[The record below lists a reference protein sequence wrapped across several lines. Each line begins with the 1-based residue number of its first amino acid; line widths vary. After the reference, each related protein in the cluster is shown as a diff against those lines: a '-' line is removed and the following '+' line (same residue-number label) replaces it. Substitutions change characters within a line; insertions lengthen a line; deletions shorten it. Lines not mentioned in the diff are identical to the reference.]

1 VVLNP
6 LFSLSQVPQ
15 DSFAAI
21 FSSGLKPR
29 YALTIPARAVK
40 EFVQSFTN
48 TPSKAHLALKAVG
61 AVGRADYS
69 AATAA
74 DHAIFNSMKGPP
86 GFVGRTRQMLDKIS
100 MASDNAVRQA
110 VYSAALKS
118 GLSPAEGLEKAFEVI
133 NFRTRGSNQLLI
145 AVGQTVPFFNAYL
158 AAQHVAIKTITG
170 RGISPQDRRS
180 ALETLAATTAS
191 IMALSLLYTMANA
204 SDDDYL
210 KKSATIRDRLLMIPG
225 TGMSI
230 PIRTDIFSIPKILT
244 EHMYLLLTDNGT
256 EDPRKFRDSMAA
268 AAGNSIFGPTPVPQ
282 VFKPFIETKLNYDF
296 FQGQPL
302 IGKYQQGL
310 DPSRQFNDS
319 TSELAKILGS
329 TDMVS
334 PINADHIIRGMFGS
348 VGGLTLLLTNHL
360 IAAMEGKPR
369 PDMTVNDML
378 TSLPGTSGFV
388 SKEFE
393 SGYKKDFYVLR
404 DQVDRAAATF
414 ADIKNRSPEEIEA
427 FVSKPE
433 NITQAAMAKSIDR
446 IAKDLTAIRK
456 AINFTQELPESEMSS
471 EQKQKEIKNYKL
483 MEEDILKSINIKDL
497 RKMAMI

>member
-1 VVLNP
+1 
-6 LFSLSQVPQ
+6 
-15 DSFAAI
+15 
-21 FSSGLKPR
+21 
-29 YALTIPARAVK
+29 
-40 EFVQSFTN
+40 
-48 TPSKAHLALKAVG
+48 
-61 AVGRADYS
+61 
-69 AATAA
+69 
-74 DHAIFNSMKGPP
+74 
-86 GFVGRTRQMLDKIS
+86 MLDKIS

-191 IMALSLLYTMANA
+191 IMALSLIYTMANA
-204 SDDDYL
+204 NDEDYL
-210 KKSATIRDRLLMIPG
+210 KKSSTVRDRLLMIPG

-244 EHMYLLLTDNGT
+244 EHMYLLLTNNGT
-256 EDPRKFRDSMAA
+256 EDGRKFRDSMAA

-282 VFKPFIETKLNYDF
+282 VFKPYIETKLNYDF
-296 FQGQPL
+296 FQGKPL
-302 IGKYQQGL
+302 VGKWQQGL

-329 TDMVS
+329 TNLVS
-334 PINADHIIRGMFGS
+334 PINADHMIRGMFGS
-348 VGGLTLLLTNHL
+348 VGGLTILLTNHM
-360 IAAMEGKPR
+360 ISTMEGKPR
-369 PDMTVNDML
+369 AEMTINDML
-378 TSLPGTSGFV
+378 TSLPGTSAFV

-404 DQVDRAAATF
+404 DEVDRAAATF
-414 ADIKNRSPEEIEA
+414 ADIKNRSPQEA
-427 FVSKPE
+427 KEFISKPE
-433 NITQAAMAKSIDR
+433 NRAQVSMAKGIDR
-446 IAKDLTAIRK
+446 IAKELTHIRK
-456 AINFTQELPESEMSS
+456 AINYTLELPESKMSS
-471 EQKQKEIKNYKL
+471 AEKQIKVQKLKQTEEHILQQINLKKL
-483 MEEDILKSINIKDL
+483 RE
-497 RKMAMI
+497 RAMI